1 MLLWMSNQPIGKKF
15 FYTFFLLLVLF
26 IILGITS
33 FNGLITLN
41 ENLDQSANIRLHSY
55 ELLLQIDRDL
65 QQTLVAERTL
75 IFTTPNSDRFNAL
88 LKDHAENLQQS
99 ADRWIKYQTV
109 IQTDKEKTLV
119 TEYNNLRVIW
129 ESVTNQIVDKIKA
142 NDEMSKIAAIEQ
154 SFNEGFT
161 AFENCRDVIDKL
173 TQVNDDYSAQ
183 ETIDNEKTY
192 SSSTT
197 VLTIT
202 LIISIVLSIYLGMFL
217 TKIIKIPLLK
227 AKEMMIRL
235 SHGNLQT
242 RLRLDVKDEI
252 GEMAAA
258 MDQMA
263 DNLSGKINQMHKIS
277 EGDLNVN
284 FGNYSV
290 EDEITPGFEKIV
302 NTVNKLKD
310 EISKLS
316 QEAKQGNLVY
326 RGDSNKFSGV
336 YSNLVKGINETIDA
350 LVSPIREGA
359 EILKILAT
367 GDLTSRMHGEY
378 HGDHQLI
385 KNSINSVADSLNSAM
400 LEVNQ
405 ASLAAASASNQISS
419 STEEM
424 ATGASE
430 QASQVGEIASAIEEM
445 TRTIMESTKNT
456 SMVAEK
462 SKIAAQKVQHGVN
475 KVNETKSGMQ
485 LIVTS
490 ASKTGNIISNL
501 AKQTDQIGEIAQVIN
516 DIADQTNLLAL
527 NAAIEAARA
536 GEQGRGFAVVAD
548 EVRKLAERT
557 AKATKEIAD
566 TIKTIQI
573 GVLDANNS
581 MGEAQSS
588 VSAGLKLTDEVS
600 VSLNEIMENTIDV
613 TDLASQVS
621 ASSEEL
627 SATSEEISK
636 SIDNIS
642 TVSNES
648 ASGVQ
653 QIARAAEDL
662 SRLTENLQNL
672 VLKFKIEERGVQK
685 FKR

>member
-1 MLLWMSNQPIGKKF
+1 MLSWMSNQPIGKKF
-15 FYTFFLLLVLF
+15 FYTFFLLIVLLV
-26 IILGITS
+26 IIGITAYK
-33 FNGLITLN
+33 GLTTLN
-41 ENLDQSANIRLHSY
+41 DNLDQSANIRLHSY

-75 IFTTPNSDRFNAL
+75 IFTQPNTERFTKL
-88 LKDHAENLQQS
+88 LNDHKENLQQS
-99 ADRWIKYQTV
+99 ADRWVKYQSV
-109 IQTDKEKTLV
+109 VQTDKERALV
-119 TEYNNLRVIW
+119 SEYNSLRSKW
-129 ESVTNQIVDKIKA
+129 ESVTNQIVEKIQTGS
-142 NDEMSKIAAIEQ
+142 EESKLAAIEQ

-161 AFENCRDVIDKL
+161 AFENCRDIIDKL
-173 TQVNDDYSAQ
+173 TQVNDEYSAQ
-183 ETIDNEKTY
+183 ESLDNDATY
-192 SSSTT
+192 SSSKT
-197 VLTIT
+197 VLTVT
-202 LIISIVLSIYLGMFL
+202 LIISILLSMYMGMFL
-217 TKIIKIPLLK
+217 TKIIKTPLLK
-227 AKEMMIRL
+227 AKEMMINL
-235 SHGNLQT
+235 SHGNLRT

-263 DNLSGKINQMHKIS
+263 DNLSNKINQMHKIS
-277 EGDLNVN
+277 DGNLDVN

-302 NTVNKLKD
+302 ETVNKLKD
-310 EISKLS
+310 EIGKLNE
-316 QEAKQGNLVY
+316 EAKKGNLTF
-326 RGDSNKFSGV
+326 RGDSGKFSGV
-336 YSNLVKGINETIDA
+336 YANLVKGINETIDS
-350 LVSPIREGA
+350 LISPIREGS
-359 EILKILAT
+359 EVLKVLAT
-367 GDLTSRMHGEY
+367 GDLTSRMFGDY

-385 KNSINSVADSLNSAM
+385 KNSINSVAESLNSA
-400 LEVNQ
+400 LVEVNR
-405 ASLAAASASNQISS
+405 ASLAAASSSNQISS

-424 ATGASE
+424 ASGAQQ
-430 QASQVGEIASAIEEM
+430 QAAQVSEIASAVEEM

-462 SKIAAQKVQHGVN
+462 SKIAAEKVKYGVN
-475 KVNETKSGMQ
+475 KVKETKSGMQ
-485 LIVTS
+485 LIVNST
-490 ASKTGNIISNL
+490 AKTGNIISNL

-573 GVLDANNS
+573 GVVDANNS
-581 MGEAQSS
+581 MVEAQSS
-588 VSAGLKLTDEVS
+588 VSGGMKLTDEVS
-600 VSLNEIMENTIDV
+600 VSLSEIMENTVDV

-642 TVSNES
+642 TVSSES

-653 QIARAAEDL
+653 QVAQAAEDL

-672 VLKFKIEERGVQK
+672 VLKFKIEEKGIQK